1 VEPRQFTI
9 LILEDDPNDV
19 FLLQRALHKNQILN
33 PVRVVGDGV
42 EGVAYLSGTGKYADR
57 ETYPFPSFIILDLK
71 MPRMGGLEVLQW
83 LQQHPE
89 YQVIPT
95 LVLTSSKQQIDI
107 VRAYRLGVNSYMV
120 KPGSFDE
127 LQAMIRKVYDYWTV
141 CAKPEAGAPSPSL
154 REGLEL

>member
-1 VEPRQFTI
+1 MEPQFTI

-19 FLLQRALHKNQILN
+19 FLLQRALQKNQILN

-42 EGVAYLSGTGKYADR
+42 EGVAYLSGQGKYTDR

-83 LQQHPE
+83 LRQHPE

-141 CAKPEAGAPSPSL
+141 CAKPEAGSFNPSL